1 MDDACSMKLSRHGH
15 GGGKL
20 DANGGEAATDS
31 IVRRNVSCETAGL
44 RRLFSVRFP

>member
-1 MDDACSMKLSRHGH
+1 MKLSRHGH

-20 DANGGEAATDS
+20 VGSAAAVGGGA

-44 RRLFSVRFP
+44 RRLFSVKFP